1 MEKGFFI
8 YIYLFNLNILCVM
21 KYTHDVCQCKRLNMK
36 KSEFVI
42 TLMKYKTVRTDKLTA
57 VVNTTT
63 FIVMLTF

>member
-1 MEKGFFI
+1 
-8 YIYLFNLNILCVM
+8 M
-21 KYTHDVCQCKRLNMK
+21 KYTYDVCQCKGLNMK

>member
-1 MEKGFFI
+1 
-8 YIYLFNLNILCVM
+8 M